1 MRGRTRDL
9 LETRER
15 DVVNQSA
22 DAAGSRQDVTF
33 TSEGVSC
40 RGWWT
45 VPDGASADA
54 RAPAIVLAHGFSAVK
69 EMALDRFAAEF
80 ARAGFA
86 SLVFDYRGFGA
97 SDGEPRQDVDPH
109 AQITDYRNALS
120 WVRARPEADPARLGV
135 WGTSYSGAHVL
146 MVAALDRR
154 VKAVVAQVPA
164 IDGWET
170 FTRMVGPEARD
181 AMAALLIDE
190 RERIFAGAAP
200 QTMPVVAPDGGA
212 AALPGDESWHW
223 FESHAESAP
232 TWRNAIT
239 LRSIER
245 LLEYSPLRWIDRIA
259 PTPLLLIAAEHDFI
273 PLDLTREAFARA
285 GEPKELVVLPVGH
298 FAPYEPPH
306 FATAAGLA
314 VQWFRKHL

>member
-1 MRGRTRDL
+1 MSHSDDATGI
-9 LETRER
+9 RE
-15 DVVNQSA
+15 DVGFS
-22 DAAGSRQDVTF
+22 
-33 TSEGVSC
+33 SEGVTC

-45 VPDGASADA
+45 VP
-54 RAPAIVLAHGFSAVK
+54 RAVAAGSRVPAIVLAHGFSGVK

-86 SLVFDYRGFGA
+86 SLTFDYRGFGA
-97 SDGEPRQDVDPH
+97 SDGEPRQDIDPH

-120 WVRARPEADPARLGV
+120 WVRARPEVDPARVGV

-164 IDGWET
+164 IDGFET
-170 FTRMVGPEARD
+170 FTRMVGVEARD
-181 AMAALLIDE
+181 AMAAMLIEE
-190 RERIFAGAAP
+190 RERIYAGGAP
-200 QTMPVVAPDGGA
+200 QMMPVVGPEGTA
-212 AALPGDESWHW
+212 AALPGDEAWQW
-223 FESHAESAP
+223 FQSYASHAPS
-232 TWRNAIT
+232 WRNEIT

-273 PLDLTREAFARA
+273 PIDLTREAFARA

-298 FAPYEPPH
+298 FAPYDPPH

-314 VQWFRKHL
+314 VDWFRKHL